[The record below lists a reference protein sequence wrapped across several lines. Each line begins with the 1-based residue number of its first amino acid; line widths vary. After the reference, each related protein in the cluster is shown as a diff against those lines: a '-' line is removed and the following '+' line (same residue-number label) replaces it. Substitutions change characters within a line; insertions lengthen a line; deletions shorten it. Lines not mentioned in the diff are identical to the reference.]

1 MHISSQFSELGAG
14 EPFYKRVLSRRAL
27 KHRKERMN
35 KKDIK
40 KMNVTALYPPGLK
53 SHRTGLLLY
62 EENGKCD
69 AAKRCA
75 EFPCIGNHSPEQQV
89 NHKWPYRDVTLP
101 GYAET

>member
-1 MHISSQFSELGAG
+1 VPACLEAQE
-14 EPFYKRVLSRRAL
+14 
-27 KHRKERMN
+27 RKNN

-69 AAKRCA
+69 AVKHGA
-75 EFPCIGNHSPEQQV
+75 EFPSIGNHSPEQQV
-89 NHKWPYRDVTLP
+89 NQKWPYRDVTLQSQ
-101 GYAET
+101 AET